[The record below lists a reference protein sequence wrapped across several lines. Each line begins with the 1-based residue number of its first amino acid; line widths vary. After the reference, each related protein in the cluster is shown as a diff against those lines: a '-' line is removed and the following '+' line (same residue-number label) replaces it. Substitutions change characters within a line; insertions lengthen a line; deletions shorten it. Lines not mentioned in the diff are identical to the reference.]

1 MKLCFLRHGEADW
14 PNWNKPDDE
23 RPLTE
28 RGCKE
33 MKRVVK
39 FVERLKLSPDTILTS
54 PLPRA
59 SQTAETVAA
68 RLGITLQT
76 EPALAHGFNIERLRR
91 IVTKLECECVMVVG
105 HEPEFSE
112 VIKQLTGGTVK
123 LSKAG
128 IALLEVNRSCTSGK
142 LLWLFP
148 PKIATKEIRPMKI
161 WAINRIGSL
170 R

>member
-28 RGCKE
+28 RGRKE

-39 FVERLKLSPDTILTS
+39 FLQRLKFSADAILTS

-59 SQTAETVAA
+59 SQTAEIVAE
-68 RLGITLQT
+68 RLGIELKT
-76 EPALAHGFNIERLRR
+76 ETVLAHGFSVERLRR
-91 IVTKLECECVMVVG
+91 LLAKAGADCIMVVG

-112 VIKQLTGGTVK
+112 VIKDLTGGQVK

-128 IALLEVNRSCTSGK
+128 VALLEVNRGCTSGK

-148 PKIATKEIRPMKI
+148 PKFSKA
-161 WAINRIGSL
+161 L
-170 R
+170 

>member
-23 RPLTE
+23 RPLTD
-28 RGCKE
+28 RGRKE
-33 MKRVVK
+33 MKRVAK
-39 FVERLKLSPDTILTS
+39 FLERLRFSAAVILTS

-59 SQTAETVAA
+59 SQTAEIVAK
-68 RLGITLQT
+68 RLGIELKT

-91 IVTKLECECVMVVG
+91 IIAKVNADCTMVVG

-112 VIKQLTGGTVK
+112 VIKELTGGEVK

-128 IALLEVNRSCTSGK
+128 IALLEINRGCTSGK

-148 PKIATKEIRPMKI
+148 PKIPKAAT
-161 WAINRIGSL
+161 
-170 R
+170 

>member
-28 RGCKE
+28 RGRKE
-33 MKRVVK
+33 MKRVAK
-39 FVERLKLSPDTILTS
+39 FLERLKFSPDAIITS

-59 SQTAETVAA
+59 SQTAKIVAS
-68 RLGITLQT
+68 RLGLELQT
-76 EPALAHGFNIERLRR
+76 EPALADGFNIERLRHLLAK
-91 IVTKLECECVMVVG
+91 TDAECVVVVG

-112 VIKQLTGGTVK
+112 VIGELTGGK
-123 LSKAG
+123 IKISKAG
-128 IALLEVNRSCTSGK
+128 IALLEINRDCNSGT

-148 PKIATKEIRPMKI
+148 PKFTKG
-161 WAINRIGSL
+161 A
-170 R
+170 